1 MTARQPADPRRPATA
16 AARRALRRLPLLLLL
31 ATAGCGERG
40 SRSPGGADASALLE
54 GEAIY
59 RAECA
64 SCHGAK
70 REGQPDWRTRHPD
83 GRLPAPPHD
92 ASGHTWHHPR
102 EQLAAIVKHGMVP
115 PNAPE
120 GYVSDMPAFGARLTD
135 RQIQHVLAWI
145 ESQWPAEI
153 RQQREQ
159 MLAPR

>member
-1 MTARQPADPRRPATA
+1 MAVGVE
-16 AARRALRRLPLLLLL
+16 L
-31 ATAGCGERG
+31 G
-40 SRSPGGADASALLE
+40 
-54 GEAIY
+54 

-70 REGQPDWRTRHPD
+70 REGQPDWRTRRPD

-120 GYVSDMPAFGARLTD
+120 GYVSDMPAFGAKLTD
-135 RQIQHVLAWI
+135 RQIQNVLAWI